1 MYDVVVSTFKKN
13 TNWTNKFDNTRY
25 NVIKY
30 TKNIH
35 AQPSPTNLTVNKGH
49 EASTYLKHIVENYD
63 SLTEKTVF
71 LHDDEY
77 SWHHSGS
84 IVRLVKTHIGRTDY
98 FNLNSFVLGSILR
111 NKHSPI
117 MFEQYYKPYLEPY
130 LGPHEPLGDWTVG
143 KKGCAQYIVHKK
155 HILNKPKVMYEDL
168 LEWILTSRYGESVQ
182 CRNIEAKFMEWTW
195 DVIFLTPCIHSES
208 EVAAMYAERMS
219 AKYFNW
225 EQFGK
230 TMPMNLNPVV
240 GTERSPRL
248 HGESERHGEHGES
261 ERHGEHGESE
271 RHGEHRPQRAFERS
285 STSNFNYVSVDA
297 SNGKVKLDEAPLER
311 RPITKFTKIQFK
323 PVDIVDKTNAT
334 IASDGKKYNY
344 VVFDESQSELVMV
357 DASNFK
363 QMKIRAPSKI
373 NVQ

>member
-1 MYDVVVSTFKKN
+1 MFKEVVTSTCKKDVMYDVVVSTFKKN
-13 TNWTNKFDNTRY
+13 TNWTSKFDNARF

-30 TKNIH
+30 TKNMH
-35 AQPSPTNLTVNKGH
+35 APSSPTNLTVNKGH

-98 FNLNSFVLGSILR
+98 FNLNSFVMASILR
-111 NKHSPI
+111 NKHSPN

-155 HILNKPKVMYEDL
+155 HILDKPKVMYEDL
-168 LEWILTSRYGESVQ
+168 LEWILTSRYGDSVQ

-230 TMPMNLNPVV
+230 TMPMNLNPVAS
-240 GTERSPRL
+240 TDRSLGHP
-248 HGESERHGEHGES
+248 HGESDTHVAS
-261 ERHGEHGESE
+261 K
-271 RHGEHRPQRAFERS
+271 F
-285 STSNFNYVSVDA
+285 NFVSLDA
-297 SNGKVKLDEAPLER
+297 SDGKVKLDEAPPER

-323 PVDIVDKTNAT
+323 PDALADKGKPT

-344 VVFDESQSELVMV
+344 VVFDESQSDLVVV
-357 DASNFK
+357 DAFRFK
-363 QMKIRAPSKI
+363 QMKIRVPSKI